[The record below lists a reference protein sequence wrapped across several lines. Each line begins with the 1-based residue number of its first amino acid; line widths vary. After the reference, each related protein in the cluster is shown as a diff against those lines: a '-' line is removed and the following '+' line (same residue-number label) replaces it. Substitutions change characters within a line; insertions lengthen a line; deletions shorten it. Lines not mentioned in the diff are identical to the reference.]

1 MILSLG
7 GHRPVLDGDAHFV
20 ADNAAVIGNVRL
32 RAEAS
37 VWFNSVLRGDNE
49 LIDVGERSN
58 VQDGSILHT
67 DIGFPLTVG
76 RGVTIGHKVMLHGC
90 SIDENSL
97 IGIGSIILN
106 GARIARD
113 CIVGAGA
120 LVTEGKTFPAGSLIL
135 GTPARVARSLT
146 DEEIASIRE
155 ASDHY
160 VENARRYLE
169 QLKALE

>member
-1 MILSLG
+1 M
-7 GHRPVLDGDAHFV
+7 
-20 ADNAAVIGNVRL
+20 
-32 RAEAS
+32 
-37 VWFNSVLRGDNE
+37 
-49 LIDVGERSN
+49 
-58 VQDGSILHT
+58 HT

-97 IGIGSIILN
+97 IGIGSTILN